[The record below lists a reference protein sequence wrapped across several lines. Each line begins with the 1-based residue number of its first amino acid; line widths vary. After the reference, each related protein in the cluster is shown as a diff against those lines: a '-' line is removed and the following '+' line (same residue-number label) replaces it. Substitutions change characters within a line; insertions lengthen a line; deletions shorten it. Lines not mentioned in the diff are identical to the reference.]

1 MIKLFVSW
9 IEMATNFLKIF
20 RLSSFGSLILKRFE
34 YIIKKFFSRE
44 KLKDGERRFNESI
57 NLFG

>member
-1 MIKLFVSW
+1 MIKLFISW

-34 YIIKKFFSRE
+34 YIIKNFSVG
-44 KLKDGERRFNESI
+44 KN
-57 NLFG
+57 

>member
-1 MIKLFVSW
+1 
-9 IEMATNFLKIF
+9 MATNFLKIF